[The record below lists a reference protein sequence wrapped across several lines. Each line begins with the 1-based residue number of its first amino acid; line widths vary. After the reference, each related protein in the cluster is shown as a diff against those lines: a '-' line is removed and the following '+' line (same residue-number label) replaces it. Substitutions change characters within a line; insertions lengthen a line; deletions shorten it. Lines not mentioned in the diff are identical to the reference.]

1 MLSTA
6 LGNDAEEAASTVAT
20 ETLAR
25 YVFDGSVL
33 YHFGKGKQVPFVLAG
48 GGYIR
53 ELHDGY
59 GVVATGNEFH
69 AGAGLKYWLQSGRHK
84 LGVRVQGSAASRSGG
99 VDFKDS
105 RRTVVAAE
113 AGITYL
119 F

>member
-33 YHFGKGKQVPFVLAG
+33 YHFGKGKQVPFVLVG

-53 ELHDGY
+53 ELHAGY
-59 GVVATGNEFH
+59 GVVTTGDEFH
-69 AGAGLKYWLQSGRHK
+69 AGAGLKYWLRSGRHK
-84 LGVRVQGSAASRSGG
+84 LGVRVQGTAVSRSGG

-105 RRTVVAAE
+105 RRTVLAAE
-113 AGITYL
+113 AGIAYL